1 MIGEEEA
8 MIRKSFVLYTEWEN
22 TFNKLSN
29 ELAGELIKVIFN
41 YVRTGEIPQINNA
54 VVDGVFSVF
63 QPSIDRNIS
72 KYDAA
77 IEQRKEAGKRSAEKR
92 KRDATTVDESKRDAT
107 TVSDCK
113 RTSTVSVSD
122 SVSVN
127 DSLSLT
133 LSPLVESA
141 SVREGESVREEANK
155 VFDLQS
161 IKEQLLSDETWKE
174 SVCMQSTLGVSFI
187 SILPAQLD
195 KFIAYIVSIGEERSI
210 SNISDAKRRFT
221 YWWQNHGRKEVQDE
235 NKQVYTVPS

>member
-1 MIGEEEA
+1 MS
-8 MIRKSFVLYTEWEN
+8 RKSFVLYTEWEN
-22 TFNKLSN
+22 TFNRLSN
-29 ELAGELIKVIFN
+29 ELAGELIKVIFD
-41 YVRTGEIPQINNA
+41 YVRTGEIPQIDNA
-54 VVDGVFSVF
+54 VVDGVFSAF

-107 TVSDCK
+107 TVESRL
-113 RTSTVSVSD
+113 RTSTVSESVSD
-122 SVSVN
+122 SVS
-127 DSLSLT
+127 DTLSLN
-133 LSPLVESA
+133 
-141 SVREGESVREEANK
+141 GESVREGANK

-161 IKEQLLSDETWKE
+161 IKEQLLSDEIWKE

-187 SILPAQLD
+187 SMLPDQLD

-235 NKQVYTVPS
+235 NKQVYTVPN

>member
-1 MIGEEEA
+1 MS
-8 MIRKSFVLYTEWEN
+8 RKSFVLYTEWEN
-22 TFNKLSN
+22 TFNRLSN
-29 ELAGELIKVIFN
+29 ELAGELIKVIFD
-41 YVRTGEIPQINNA
+41 YVRTGEIPQIDNA
-54 VVDGVFSVF
+54 VVDGVFSAF

-107 TVSDCK
+107 TVESRL
-113 RTSTVSVSD
+113 RTSTVSDSVSD
-122 SVSVN
+122 SVS
-127 DSLSLT
+127 DTLSLN
-133 LSPLVESA
+133 
-141 SVREGESVREEANK
+141 GESVREGANK

-161 IKEQLLSDETWKE
+161 IKEQLLSDEIWKE

-187 SILPAQLD
+187 SMLPDQLD
-195 KFIAYIVSIGEERSI
+195 KFIAYIVSIGEERGI

-235 NKQVYTVPS
+235 NKQVYTVPN

>member
-1 MIGEEEA
+1 MS
-8 MIRKSFVLYTEWEN
+8 RKSFVLYTEWEN
-22 TFNKLSN
+22 TFNRLSN
-29 ELAGELIKVIFN
+29 ELAGELIKVIFD
-41 YVRTGEIPQINNA
+41 YVRTGEIPQIDNA
-54 VVDGVFSVF
+54 VVDGVFSAF

-107 TVSDCK
+107 TVESRL
-113 RTSTVSVSD
+113 RTSTVSDSVSD
-122 SVSVN
+122 SVS
-127 DSLSLT
+127 DTLSLN
-133 LSPLVESA
+133 
-141 SVREGESVREEANK
+141 GESVREGANK

-161 IKEQLLSDETWKE
+161 IKEQLLSDEIWKE

-187 SILPAQLD
+187 SMLPDQLD

-235 NKQVYTVPS
+235 NKQVYIVPN

>member
-1 MIGEEEA
+1 MS
-8 MIRKSFVLYTEWEN
+8 RKSFVLYTEWEN
-22 TFNKLSN
+22 TFNRLSN
-29 ELAGELIKVIFN
+29 ELAGELIKVIFD
-41 YVRTGEIPQINNA
+41 YVRTGEIPQIDNA
-54 VVDGVFSVF
+54 VVDGVFSAF

-107 TVSDCK
+107 TVESRL
-113 RTSTVSVSD
+113 RTSTVSDSVSD
-122 SVSVN
+122 SVS
-127 DSLSLT
+127 DTLSLN
-133 LSPLVESA
+133 
-141 SVREGESVREEANK
+141 GESVREGANK
-155 VFDLQS
+155 VLDLQS
-161 IKEQLLSDETWKE
+161 IKEQLLSDEIWKE

-187 SILPAQLD
+187 SMLPDQLD

-235 NKQVYTVPS
+235 NKQVYTVPN

>member
-1 MIGEEEA
+1 MS
-8 MIRKSFVLYTEWEN
+8 RKSFVLYTEWEN
-22 TFNKLSN
+22 TFNRLSN
-29 ELAGELIKVIFN
+29 ELAGELIKVIFD
-41 YVRTGEIPQINNA
+41 YVRTGEIPQIDNA
-54 VVDGVFSVF
+54 VVDGVFSAF

-107 TVSDCK
+107 TVESRL
-113 RTSTVSVSD
+113 RTSTVSDSVSD
-122 SVSVN
+122 SVS
-127 DSLSLT
+127 DTLSLN
-133 LSPLVESA
+133 
-141 SVREGESVREEANK
+141 GESVREGANK

-161 IKEQLLSDETWKE
+161 VKEQLLSDEIWKE

-187 SILPAQLD
+187 SMLPDQLD

-235 NKQVYTVPS
+235 NKQVYTVPN

>member
-1 MIGEEEA
+1 MS
-8 MIRKSFVLYTEWEN
+8 RKSFVLYTEWEN
-22 TFNKLSN
+22 TFNRLSN
-29 ELAGELIKVIFN
+29 ELAGELIKVIFD
-41 YVRTGEIPQINNA
+41 YVRTGEIPKIDNA
-54 VVDGVFSVF
+54 VVDGVFSAF

-107 TVSDCK
+107 TVESRL
-113 RTSTVSVSD
+113 RTSTVSDSVSD
-122 SVSVN
+122 SVS
-127 DSLSLT
+127 DTLSLN
-133 LSPLVESA
+133 
-141 SVREGESVREEANK
+141 GESVREGANK

-161 IKEQLLSDETWKE
+161 IKEQLLSDEIWKE

-187 SILPAQLD
+187 SMLPDQLD

-235 NKQVYTVPS
+235 NKQVYTVPN

>member
-1 MIGEEEA
+1 MS
-8 MIRKSFVLYTEWEN
+8 RKSFVLYTEWEN
-22 TFNKLSN
+22 TFNRLSN
-29 ELAGELIKVIFN
+29 ELAGELIKVIFD
-41 YVRTGEIPQINNA
+41 YVRTGEIPQIDNA
-54 VVDGVFSVF
+54 VVDGVFSAF

-107 TVSDCK
+107 TVESRL
-113 RTSTVSVSD
+113 RTSTVSDSVSD
-122 SVSVN
+122 SVS
-127 DSLSLT
+127 DTLSLN
-133 LSPLVESA
+133 
-141 SVREGESVREEANK
+141 GESVREGANK

-161 IKEQLLSDETWKE
+161 IKEQLLSDEIWKE

-187 SILPAQLD
+187 SMLPDQLD

-221 YWWQNHGRKEVQDE
+221 YWWQNHGR
-235 NKQVYTVPS
+235 N

>member
-1 MIGEEEA
+1 MS
-8 MIRKSFVLYTEWEN
+8 RKSFVLYTEWEN
-22 TFNKLSN
+22 TFNRLSN
-29 ELAGELIKVIFN
+29 ELAGELIKVIFD
-41 YVRTGEIPQINNA
+41 YVRTGEIPQIDNA
-54 VVDGVFSVF
+54 VVDGVFSAF

-107 TVSDCK
+107 TVDESKRDATTVESRL
-113 RTSTVSVSD
+113 RTSTVSDSVSD
-122 SVSVN
+122 SVS
-127 DSLSLT
+127 DTLSLN
-133 LSPLVESA
+133 
-141 SVREGESVREEANK
+141 GESVREGANK

-161 IKEQLLSDETWKE
+161 IKEQLLSDEIWKE

-187 SILPAQLD
+187 SMLPDQLD

-235 NKQVYTVPS
+235 NKQVYTVPN

>member
-1 MIGEEEA
+1 MS
-8 MIRKSFVLYTEWEN
+8 RKSFVLYTEWEN
-22 TFNKLSN
+22 TFNRLSN
-29 ELAGELIKVIFN
+29 ELAGELIKVIFD
-41 YVRTGEIPQINNA
+41 YVRTGEIPQIDNA
-54 VVDGVFSVF
+54 VVDGVFSAF

-77 IEQRKEAGKRSAEKR
+77 IEQRKKAGKRSAEKR

-107 TVSDCK
+107 TVESRL
-113 RTSTVSVSD
+113 RTSTVSDSVSD
-122 SVSVN
+122 SVS
-127 DSLSLT
+127 DTLSLN
-133 LSPLVESA
+133 
-141 SVREGESVREEANK
+141 GESVREGANK

-161 IKEQLLSDETWKE
+161 IKEQLLSDEIWKE

-187 SILPAQLD
+187 SMLPDQLD

-235 NKQVYTVPS
+235 NKQVYTVPN

>member
-1 MIGEEEA
+1 MS
-8 MIRKSFVLYTEWEN
+8 RKSFVLYTEWEN
-22 TFNKLSN
+22 TFNRLSN
-29 ELAGELIKVIFN
+29 ELAGELIKVIFD
-41 YVRTGEIPQINNA
+41 YVRTGEIPQIDNA
-54 VVDGVFSVF
+54 VVDGVFSAF

-92 KRDATTVDESKRDAT
+92 KRDATTVESRL
-107 TVSDCK
+107 
-113 RTSTVSVSD
+113 RTSTVSD
-122 SVSVN
+122 SVS
-127 DSLSLT
+127 DTLSLN
-133 LSPLVESA
+133 
-141 SVREGESVREEANK
+141 GESVREEANK

-161 IKEQLLSDETWKE
+161 IKEQLLSDELWKE

-187 SILPAQLD
+187 SMLPAQLD

-235 NKQVYTVPS
+235 NKQVYTVPN

>member
-1 MIGEEEA
+1 MP
-8 MIRKSFVLYTEWEN
+8 W
-22 TFNKLSN
+22 
-29 ELAGELIKVIFN
+29 
-41 YVRTGEIPQINNA
+41 Q
-54 VVDGVFSVF
+54 DGVFSAF

-107 TVSDCK
+107 TVESRL
-113 RTSTVSVSD
+113 RTSTVSDSVSD
-122 SVSVN
+122 SVS
-127 DSLSLT
+127 DTLSLN
-133 LSPLVESA
+133 
-141 SVREGESVREEANK
+141 GESVREGANK

-161 IKEQLLSDETWKE
+161 IKEQLLSDEIWKE

-187 SILPAQLD
+187 SMLPDQLD

-235 NKQVYTVPS
+235 NKQVYTVPN

>member
-1 MIGEEEA
+1 MS
-8 MIRKSFVLYTEWEN
+8 RKSFVLYTEWEN
-22 TFNKLSN
+22 TFNRLSN
-29 ELAGELIKVIFN
+29 ELAGELIKVIFD
-41 YVRTGEIPQINNA
+41 YVRTGEIPQIDNA
-54 VVDGVFSVF
+54 VVNGVFSAF

-107 TVSDCK
+107 TVESRL
-113 RTSTVSVSD
+113 RTSTVSDSVSD
-122 SVSVN
+122 SVS
-127 DSLSLT
+127 DTLSLN
-133 LSPLVESA
+133 
-141 SVREGESVREEANK
+141 GESVREGANK

-161 IKEQLLSDETWKE
+161 IKEQLLSDEIWKE

-187 SILPAQLD
+187 SMLPDQLD

-235 NKQVYTVPS
+235 NKQVYTVPN

>member
-1 MIGEEEA
+1 MS
-8 MIRKSFVLYTEWEN
+8 RKSFVLYTEWEN
-22 TFNKLSN
+22 TFNRLSN
-29 ELAGELIKVIFN
+29 ELAGELIKVIFD
-41 YVRTGEIPQINNA
+41 YVRTGEIPQIDNA
-54 VVDGVFSVF
+54 VVDGVFSAF

-107 TVSDCK
+107 TVESRL
-113 RTSTVSVSD
+113 RTSTVSD
-122 SVSVN
+122 SVS
-127 DSLSLT
+127 DTLSLN
-133 LSPLVESA
+133 
-141 SVREGESVREEANK
+141 GESVREGANK

-161 IKEQLLSDETWKE
+161 IKEQLLSDEIWKE

-187 SILPAQLD
+187 SMLPDQLD

-235 NKQVYTVPS
+235 NKQVYIVPN

>member
-1 MIGEEEA
+1 MS
-8 MIRKSFVLYTEWEN
+8 RKSFVLYTEWEN
-22 TFNKLSN
+22 TFNRLSN
-29 ELAGELIKVIFN
+29 ELAGELIKVIFD
-41 YVRTGEIPQINNA
+41 YVRTGEIPQIDNA
-54 VVDGVFSVF
+54 VVDGVFSAF

-107 TVSDCK
+107 TVESRL
-113 RTSTVSVSD
+113 RTSTVSDSVSD
-122 SVSVN
+122 SVS
-127 DSLSLT
+127 DTLSLN
-133 LSPLVESA
+133 
-141 SVREGESVREEANK
+141 GESVREGANK

-161 IKEQLLSDETWKE
+161 IKEQLLSDEIWKE

-187 SILPAQLD
+187 SMLPDQLD
-195 KFIAYIVSIGEERSI
+195 KFRAYIVSIGEERSI

-235 NKQVYTVPS
+235 NKQVYTVPN

>member
-1 MIGEEEA
+1 MS
-8 MIRKSFVLYTEWEN
+8 RKSFVLYTEWEN
-22 TFNKLSN
+22 TFNRLSN

-41 YVRTGEIPQINNA
+41 YVRTGEIPQIDNA
-54 VVDGVFSVF
+54 VVDGVFSAF

-107 TVSDCK
+107 TVESRL

-122 SVSVN
+122 SVS
-127 DSLSLT
+127 DTLSLN
-133 LSPLVESA
+133 
-141 SVREGESVREEANK
+141 GESVREGANK
-155 VFDLQS
+155 VFNPQS

-174 SVCMQSTLGVSFI
+174 SACMQSTLGISFMAM
-187 SILPAQLD
+187 LPDQLD
-195 KFIAYIVSIGEERSI
+195 KFIAYIVSIGEEQSI

-235 NKQVYTVPS
+235 NKQVYTVPN

>member
-1 MIGEEEA
+1 MS
-8 MIRKSFVLYTEWEN
+8 RKSFVLYTEWEN
-22 TFNKLSN
+22 TFNRLSN
-29 ELAGELIKVIFN
+29 ELAGELIKVIFD
-41 YVRTGEIPQINNA
+41 YVRTGEIPQIDNA
-54 VVDGVFSVF
+54 VVDGVFSAF

-107 TVSDCK
+107 TVESRL
-113 RTSTVSVSD
+113 RTSTVSDSVSD
-122 SVSVN
+122 SVS
-127 DSLSLT
+127 DTLSLN
-133 LSPLVESA
+133 
-141 SVREGESVREEANK
+141 GESVREGANK

-161 IKEQLLSDETWKE
+161 IKEQLLSDEIWKE

-187 SILPAQLD
+187 SMLPDQLD

-221 YWWQNHGRKEVQDE
+221 YWWQKHGRKEVQDE
-235 NKQVYTVPS
+235 NKQVYTVPN

>member
-1 MIGEEEA
+1 MS
-8 MIRKSFVLYTEWEN
+8 RKSFVLYTEWEN
-22 TFNKLSN
+22 TFNRLSN
-29 ELAGELIKVIFN
+29 ELAGELIKVIFD
-41 YVRTGEIPQINNA
+41 YVRTGEIPQIDNA
-54 VVDGVFSVF
+54 VVDGVFSAF

-107 TVSDCK
+107 TVESRL
-113 RTSTVSVSD
+113 RTSTVSDSVSD
-122 SVSVN
+122 SVS
-127 DSLSLT
+127 DTLSLN
-133 LSPLVESA
+133 
-141 SVREGESVREEANK
+141 GESVREGANK

-161 IKEQLLSDETWKE
+161 IKEQLLSDEIWKE

-187 SILPAQLD
+187 SMLPDQLD

-210 SNISDAKRRFT
+210 SNISDAKSRFT

-235 NKQVYTVPS
+235 NKQVYTVPN

>member
-1 MIGEEEA
+1 MS
-8 MIRKSFVLYTEWEN
+8 RKSFVLYTEWEN
-22 TFNKLSN
+22 TFNRLSN
-29 ELAGELIKVIFN
+29 ELAGELIKVIFD
-41 YVRTGEIPQINNA
+41 YVRTGEIPQIDNA
-54 VVDGVFSVF
+54 VVDGVFSAF

-92 KRDATTVDESKRDAT
+92 KRDATTVESRL
-107 TVSDCK
+107 
-113 RTSTVSVSD
+113 RTSTVSDSVSD
-122 SVSVN
+122 SVS
-127 DSLSLT
+127 DTLSLN
-133 LSPLVESA
+133 
-141 SVREGESVREEANK
+141 GESVREGANK

-161 IKEQLLSDETWKE
+161 IKEQLLSDEIWKE

-187 SILPAQLD
+187 SMLPAQLD

-235 NKQVYTVPS
+235 NKQVYTVPN

>member
-1 MIGEEEA
+1 MS
-8 MIRKSFVLYTEWEN
+8 RKSFVLYTEGEN
-22 TFNKLSN
+22 TFNRLSN
-29 ELAGELIKVIFN
+29 ELAGELIKVIFD
-41 YVRTGEIPQINNA
+41 YVRTGEIPQIDNA
-54 VVDGVFSVF
+54 VVDGVFSAF

-107 TVSDCK
+107 TVESRL
-113 RTSTVSVSD
+113 RTSTVSDSVSD
-122 SVSVN
+122 SVS
-127 DSLSLT
+127 DTLSLN
-133 LSPLVESA
+133 
-141 SVREGESVREEANK
+141 GESVREGANK

-161 IKEQLLSDETWKE
+161 IKEQLLSDEIWKE

-187 SILPAQLD
+187 SMLPDQLD

-235 NKQVYTVPS
+235 NKQVYTVPN